1 MIEAFIG
8 GVDLVLKLT
17 KTKKL
22 SWGGERKKF
31 TYLSSFR
38 LSSVFNSGVGW
49 GSSGGGC

>member
-22 SWGGERKKF
+22 SWGGGERKDSL
-31 TYLSSFR
+31 T
-38 LSSVFNSGVGW
+38 
-49 GSSGGGC
+49 